1 MKTFWL
7 KDKAEGRA
15 MVRSETLEIIVS
27 IFKACKEV
35 ILAGSGGVVAYL
47 YDYTRLSKSNSE
59 HRWSNKAMAINTV
72 LGAFVGYVVGSLIPI
87 DVTHRDA
94 IIAFSGVS
102 AFTIIGIIE
111 SRFAVWLI
119 ERVTGKKYDE

>member
-1 MKTFWL
+1 MI
-7 KDKAEGRA
+7 RN
-15 MVRSETLEIIVS
+15 ETLEIAIN

-35 ILAGSGGVVAYL
+35 LLAGTGGVVAYL
-47 YDYTRLSKSNSE
+47 YDYARMSKVNAA
-59 HRWSNKAMAINTV
+59 HRWSNKAMTINTII
-72 LGAFVGYVVGSLIPI
+72 GAFVGYVVGSLIPI
-87 DVTHRDA
+87 DVTYRDA

-119 ERVTGKKYDE
+119 EKATGGKVNETK